1 MKVVCISASNMKN
14 AAENGVSTRVCSI
27 IDAIIRKDPPTGSA
41 QVEIVRLVEAE
52 ISPCSGCGEC
62 FKTGLCTAGDGFNQI
77 YEKIAGSDA
86 LFIVSPHYAPIPAN
100 FCALLEKMEQ
110 IAYLPWFH
118 NHNHNSRLYKKPAG
132 IIAHGG
138 GSYEK
143 ALLSYKKMVL
153 DTISNALETAQ
164 MVVVGADEDRPN
176 GIVFPVKEVH
186 KDATRVFPVQIY
198 DWEDIESRITPL
210 VKKVIEKVDKS

>member
-1 MKVVCISASNMKN
+1 MKIVCISASNMKN
-14 AAENGVSTRVCSI
+14 AVENGVSTRVCNI
-27 IDAIIRKDPPTGSA
+27 IDAIIRKDPLTVNA
-41 QVEIVRLVEAE
+41 QVEIVRLVEADL
-52 ISPCSGCGEC
+52 SPCTGCGEC
-62 FKTGLCTAGDGFNQI
+62 FKTGLCAAGDGFNPI

-86 LFIVSPHYAPIPAN
+86 LFIVSPHYAPIPAKL
-100 FCALLEKMEQ
+100 CMLLEKMEQ

-118 NHNHNSRLYKKPAG
+118 NPNHKSRLYKKLAG

-164 MVVVGADEDRPN
+164 MEVVGLDEERPN
-176 GIVFPVKEVH
+176 GIVFPVTEVR
-186 KDATRVFPVQIY
+186 KDDTRIFPVQIY
-198 DWEDIESRITPL
+198 DWEEIETRITPL
-210 VKKVIEKVDKS
+210 VKRVIEKVDKS